1 MILHLFIAFPI
12 FAQKQA
18 TSLVVTKEVL
28 GTSISSTIWQSV
40 SPAVHNTLEIRFW
53 FVNLHLNLHL
63 YFHLVNKHKACYLV
77 FCFNGFERVASYL
90 SLKGQWYKWYSS
102 IIIHLFLFLVHV
114 GRWEDKNNPAG
125 CGRGVYGRAQH
136 ADPSLP
142 ITTGS
147 IEGLDVGFV
156 FWLVGWFDFGF
167 MSYLAL
173 LVLLV
178 LVLTVEVT

>member
-1 MILHLFIAFPI
+1 
-12 FAQKQA
+12 
-18 TSLVVTKEVL
+18 
-28 GTSISSTIWQSV
+28 
-40 SPAVHNTLEIRFW
+40 
-53 FVNLHLNLHL
+53 
-63 YFHLVNKHKACYLV
+63 
-77 FCFNGFERVASYL
+77 VASYL

-102 IIIHLFLFLVHV
+102 IIIHLFLFLAHV